1 MILSPLKKL
10 LKKCFAVTGILATCL
25 FFFGCDTFGYG
36 KVGGADSYT
45 VGELPEFF
53 IGEWYSQHPYSDY
66 QTDGY
71 KIGKVKD
78 LGNDYPANH
87 GYPPGF
93 PRSMPLAGDYSY
105 KLRSG
110 YPVDPEEDHYVLYL
124 AKDKQEPGNKDV
136 SAFMGIVRQVHIFDN
151 AEESR
156 EAGCIII
163 EFLEGCYEDGSQFNY
178 DVSDRPFL
186 GIFYR
191 IIDDDTVQLANTW
204 DFANGEPTNTAT
216 LEEAVE
222 TYVPANDGDFVDWG
236 IVLPQTR
243 EPQ

>member
-1 MILSPLKKL
+1 MMLSPLKKL
-10 LKKCFAVTGILATCL
+10 LKKCFTATGILAACL
-25 FFFGCDTFGYG
+25 VLSCCDTFGYG

-45 VGELPEFF
+45 VGELPELF
-53 IGEWYSQHPYSDY
+53 IGEWYSHHPY
-66 QTDGY
+66 QEFTTDGY
-71 KIGKVKD
+71 KIGRVKD
-78 LGNDYPANH
+78 LKEDYPPN

-93 PRSMPLAGDYSY
+93 PRNMEPDSPYEL
-105 KLRSG
+105 KSG
-110 YPVDPEEDHYVLYL
+110 YTIVPEKDHYVLYL

-136 SAFMGIVRQVHIFDN
+136 SAFMGIVRQVHIFDK

-163 EFLEGCYEDGSQFNY
+163 EFLEGCYEDGSPFDY
-178 DVSDRPFL
+178 DVSDRPFQ

-191 IIDDDTVQLANTW
+191 IIDDDTVQLANAW
-204 DFANGEPTNTAT
+204 DFVQWEPPNTAT

-222 TYVPANDGDFVDWG
+222 KFVPANDGDLVAWG

-243 EPQ
+243 EPK